1 MMTRRFGF
9 ALLVLTL
16 LVGGLTAC
24 GKRGDPYRPSE
35 IPAKPA
41 TGTS

>member
-1 MMTRRFGF
+1 MTRSLIL
-9 ALLVLTL
+9 LLVTF
-16 LVGGLTAC
+16 VVAIGGLTAC

-41 TGTS
+41 DS

>member
-1 MMTRRFGF
+1 MTRSLIL
-9 ALLVLTL
+9 LLVTF
-16 LVGGLTAC
+16 VVATGGLTAG

-41 TGTS
+41 DS

>member
-1 MMTRRFGF
+1 MTRSLI
-9 ALLVLTL
+9 LLL
-16 LVGGLTAC
+16 LAFVVATGGLTAC

-41 TGTS
+41 DS

>member
-1 MMTRRFGF
+1 MTRSLIVTML
-9 ALLVLTL
+9 ALVIAACSLS
-16 LVGGLTAC
+16 AC

-41 TGTS
+41 DD